1 MARVALMVRGMDCA
15 EEVATLR
22 AELSPMAGVRTLSFD
37 VLNGKMSVEYD
48 EQEID
53 PERLKAAVART
64 GMTAET
70 WLDHAEREGTSDRA
84 RVARSVLTGL
94 SGLLLG
100 AGFVAHGAIAGWPQ
114 AIGTEETAG
123 MPLVAKLLYL
133 GSVVAGAW
141 FVAPKAYYALRRF
154 RPDMNL
160 LMCVAV
166 AGAVGIGEYFEAAAV
181 SFLFAL
187 SLALE
192 AWSVGRARR
201 AIAALLSLS
210 PTQARVMGPD
220 NNEQLIDAASVAA
233 GTTIVVKPGEKFPLD
248 GRIAK
253 GETTVNQAPITGES
267 VPVPKR
273 VGSEVFAGT
282 INEDGAVEVVTLK
295 PYADSTL
302 AQIIKMVGE
311 AQAKRAPSEQWVERF
326 ARVYTPAV
334 MCLALAI
341 AVVPPLVSGE
351 WSLWLYR
358 ALVLLVIAC
367 PCALVISTPVSIVAA
382 LVASARQGVLIK
394 GGLYVETPA
403 TLKALAFDKTGTLT
417 EGRPS
422 VQRIVPRSGH
432 SEEELLRIAAAIE
445 ARSEHPLARA
455 IVEYA
460 AGRGFRPEPASDFR
474 AIKGK
479 GASAVLDGR
488 SFWIGSHRFL
498 EEQGQET
505 EELHAELEALASSG
519 ASVVVIGEQEHVCGY
534 IALSDRVREEARQ
547 VVARLKAEGVSHL
560 VMLTGDNRGTAEAI
574 GRETGVDEI
583 HAELLPQDKVT
594 AMEDLVRRFGAVA
607 MVGDGVNDAPAL
619 ARATLGIA
627 MGAAGT
633 DAALETA
640 DVALMGDDVSK
651 LPWLIR
657 HSRRTLRVIRQN
669 IVASLGVK
677 VLFVALTF
685 AGYASLWGAIAAD
698 TGMSLLV
705 VFNALRLLR
714 AGEGSS

>member
-15 EEVATLR
+15 EEVATLK

-70 WLDHAEREGTSDRA
+70 WVDHAEREGTSDRA

-94 SGLLLG
+94 SGLLLA
-100 AGFVAHGAIAGWPQ
+100 AGFVAHGAIAGWHQ
-114 AIGTEETAG
+114 AIGAEEAAS
-123 MPLVAKLLYL
+123 MPLIAKLLYL

-141 FVAPKAYYALRRF
+141 FVAPKAYFALRRF

-166 AGAVGIGEYFEAAAV
+166 AGAIGIGEYFEAAAV

-210 PTQARVMGPD
+210 PTQARVMGSD
-220 NNEQLIDAASVAA
+220 NNEQLVDAASVVA

-267 VPVPKR
+267 LPVPKR

-341 AVVPPLVSGE
+341 AVVPPLLGGA
-351 WSLWLYR
+351 WSLWFYR

-403 TLKALAFDKTGTLT
+403 TLQALAFDKTGTLT

-422 VQRIVPRSGH
+422 VQRVVPRSGH

-519 ASVVVIGEQEHVCGY
+519 ASVVVIGEEAHVCGY
-534 IALSDRVREEARQ
+534 IALADRVREEARQ
-547 VVARLKAEGVSHL
+547 VVARLKAEGVRHL

-583 HAELLPQDKVT
+583 CAELLPQDKVT
-594 AMEDLVRRFGAVA
+594 AMEDLVRRFGSVA

-619 ARATLGIA
+619 ARSTLGIA

-657 HSRRTLRVIRQN
+657 HSRRTLGVIRQN
-669 IVASLGVK
+669 IAASLGVK

>member
-1 MARVALMVRGMDCA
+1 
-15 EEVATLR
+15 
-22 AELSPMAGVRTLSFD
+22 
-37 VLNGKMSVEYD
+37 
-48 EQEID
+48 
-53 PERLKAAVART
+53 
-64 GMTAET
+64 
-70 WLDHAEREGTSDRA
+70 
-84 RVARSVLTGL
+84 
-94 SGLLLG
+94 
-100 AGFVAHGAIAGWPQ
+100 
-114 AIGTEETAG
+114 
-123 MPLVAKLLYL
+123 
-133 GSVVAGAW
+133 
-141 FVAPKAYYALRRF
+141 
-154 RPDMNL
+154 
-160 LMCVAV
+160 
-166 AGAVGIGEYFEAAAV
+166 
-181 SFLFAL
+181 
-187 SLALE
+187 
-192 AWSVGRARR
+192 
-201 AIAALLSLS
+201 
-210 PTQARVMGPD
+210 
-220 NNEQLIDAASVAA
+220 
-233 GTTIVVKPGEKFPLD
+233 
-248 GRIAK
+248 
-253 GETTVNQAPITGES
+253 
-267 VPVPKR
+267 
-273 VGSEVFAGT
+273 
-282 INEDGAVEVVTLK
+282 
-295 PYADSTL
+295 
-302 AQIIKMVGE
+302 
-311 AQAKRAPSEQWVERF
+311 
-326 ARVYTPAV
+326 

-351 WSLWLYR
+351 WSLWFYR

-403 TLKALAFDKTGTLT
+403 TLQALAFDKTGTLT

-460 AGRGFRPEPASDFR
+460 AARGFRPEPASDFR

-519 ASVVVIGEQEHVCGY
+519 ASVVVIGEEAHVCGY
-534 IALSDRVREEARQ
+534 IALADRVREEARQ
-547 VVARLKAEGVSHL
+547 VVARLKAEGVRHL

-574 GRETGVDEI
+574 GRETGIDEI
-583 HAELLPQDKVT
+583 RAELLPQDKVT
-594 AMEDLVRRFGAVA
+594 AMEDLVRRFGSVA

-619 ARATLGIA
+619 ARSTLGIA

-651 LPWLIR
+651 LPWLVR
-657 HSRRTLRVIRQN
+657 HSRRTLGVIRQN
-669 IVASLGVK
+669 IAASLGVK